1 LIVAPCFPL
10 EVHTA
15 GVVVVTVKVTGNVD
29 DAVAVTV
36 SGDVLN
42 ALSPMGE
49 KVIVC
54 GAFVTP
60 KLCVADAGL

>member
-10 EVHTA
+10 EVHTV
-15 GVVVVTVKVTGNVD
+15 GVVVMKVTGNPD

-54 GAFVTP
+54 PAFVTP
-60 KLCVADAGL
+60 KLRVTDAAGL